1 MSESAM
7 DYEPIKLLYFKA
19 LYLDKSSNLS
29 DNLQTMQIS
38 NIALPSRPWHILGL
52 FVYSPYSTQFTNRVV
67 VVEILQFFIWNS
79 GDGLR
84 QVVKTTLSV

>member
-1 MSESAM
+1 MCQQAMSESAM

-38 NIALPSRPWHILGL
+38 NIALPSRP
-52 FVYSPYSTQFTNRVV
+52 
-67 VVEILQFFIWNS
+67 
-79 GDGLR
+79 
-84 QVVKTTLSV
+84 